1 MTRSA
6 AAESHQNLN
15 LHSKVLMRSDQELL
29 SEETG
34 DVIEMYHC
42 I

>member
-6 AAESHQNLN
+6 AAESNQNLN
-15 LHSKVLMRSDQELL
+15 LHSKLLMRSDQELL
-29 SEETG
+29 SEETE
-34 DVIEMYHC
+34 DVIEIYHC